1 MSKRKFQKGDYA
13 TFIAAYGGF
22 YEGELVEIVNY
33 PSNYPSGHYQV
44 KSLDRPDA
52 KHHFIESRYLALVQ
66 LKPAKSLKNQLESVK
81 QKISKLEQ
89 EADLIQD
96 KIKFLEE
103 TGSETFNE
111 NEFKVYKTLQLI
123 EENSQ
128 LTRLEKAQAIA
139 KLINNK

>member
-1 MSKRKFQKGDYA
+1 MSKRKFQNGDYA
-13 TFIAAYGGF
+13 TFKVEYGDF
-22 YEGELVEIVNY
+22 YEGELVEIVSY
-33 PSNYPSGHYQV
+33 TGGYYRV
-44 KSLDRPDA
+44 KSLDRPNE
-52 KHHFIESRYLALVQ
+52 KVVQTQYVEPRYLALVQ
-66 LKPAKSLKNQLESVK
+66 HKPTKSLETQLESVK

-103 TGSETFNE
+103 TGCETFSE